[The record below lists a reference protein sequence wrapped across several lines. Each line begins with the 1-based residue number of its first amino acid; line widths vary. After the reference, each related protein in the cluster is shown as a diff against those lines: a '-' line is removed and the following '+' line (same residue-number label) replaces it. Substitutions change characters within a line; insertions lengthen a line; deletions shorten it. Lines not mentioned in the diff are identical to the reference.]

1 MRWSDEITLIALSD
15 PPERVDANGVKNP
28 KIETRTTV
36 FGNRKPVG
44 YSEFYKAELA
54 GHQTE
59 IKFDVHT
66 EEYTGQQEAEYGGKR
81 YGIDRTY
88 ESKNGETT
96 ELTLSDLKKKGGGGN
111 GTV

>member
-1 MRWSDEITLIALSD
+1 MRWGDEITLIALSD
-15 PPERVDANGVKNP
+15 PPERVDANGVKKP

-54 GHQTE
+54 GYQAE
-59 IKFDVHT
+59 MKFDIYT
-66 EEYTGQQEAEYGGKR
+66 EEYAGQQEAEYGGKR
-81 YGIDRTY
+81 YRIIRTY
-88 ESKNGETT
+88 ESKNGEIT